1 MMPTPTARDYKN
13 VGTRESFDR
22 RSLSHAQPLT
32 EVAVHLLPTPTV
44 SDTNGPG
51 AHGDGGKDLRTT
63 VTLLPTPAVND
74 MGAGKTVEDWDAWT
88 DRMKAA
94 HGNGNGHGKSLA
106 IEAQRLLPTP
116 CVAGGGKAIPED
128 VEWSGKAAY
137 KPDGTK
143 VQVHLDR
150 IDLLLKQTGDSTPP
164 PSTDGPQSWDVPLP
178 LQLSPEPR
186 DSPDFPPA
194 SSSS

>member
-1 MMPTPTARDYKN
+1 M
-13 VGTRESFDR
+13 
-22 RSLSHAQPLT
+22 
-32 EVAVHLLPTPTV
+32 
-44 SDTNGPG
+44 
-51 AHGDGGKDLRTT
+51 

-88 DRMKAA
+88 ERMKAA

-116 CVAGGGKAIPED
+116 VTQPSTGNGHARNLSKEVSLLPTPNAGDARQRTQTMEQHRAREAAAKASNPKLGGLQLTLATVAQSI
-128 VEWSGKAAY
+128 
-137 KPDGTK
+137 
-143 VQVHLDR
+143 
-150 IDLLLKQTGDSTPP
+150 GDSTRP

-178 LQLSPEPR
+178 LQLSPEPK
-186 DSPDFPPA
+186 DNPGSHPG